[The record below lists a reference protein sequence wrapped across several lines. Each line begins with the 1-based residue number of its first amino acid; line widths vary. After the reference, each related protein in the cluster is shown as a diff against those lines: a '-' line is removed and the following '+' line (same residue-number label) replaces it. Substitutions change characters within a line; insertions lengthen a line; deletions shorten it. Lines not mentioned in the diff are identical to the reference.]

1 MQGMTVQ
8 SLIRE
13 IRSHMLHSMTKKLK
27 KKKLCAKNQGRVNI
41 HLLQITISQQPL
53 ATGGIQ
59 LDPNFKKLAVK
70 VFVYQN

>member
-1 MQGMTVQ
+1 
-8 SLIRE
+8 
-13 IRSHMLHSMTKKLK
+13 MLHSMTKKLK
-27 KKKLCAKNQGRVNI
+27 IKKKNELCAKNQGIVNI

-53 ATGGIQ
+53 ATCGIQ